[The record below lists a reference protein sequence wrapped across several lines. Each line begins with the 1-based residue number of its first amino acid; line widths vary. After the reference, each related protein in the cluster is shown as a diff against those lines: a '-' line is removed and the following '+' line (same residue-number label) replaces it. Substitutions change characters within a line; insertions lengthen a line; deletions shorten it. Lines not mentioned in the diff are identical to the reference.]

1 MRVYHTVKMDRHN
14 KTHKH
19 VNAEMEDIPQG
30 AERFK
35 NLLDNGVE
43 EAYRRP
49 WHRIERGLRLNRIRI
64 FIEEI
69 SPEFSM
75 TEDEKKLLF
84 TYLQKSL
91 DNRLLN
97 TIKVVHYNQDS
108 QRITTI
114 KGLEIKR
121 NQEGAL
127 KWMFKQKTD
136 GTRKKKNKDD
146 SPSVSIPSERTKI
159 EEASAV

>member
-1 MRVYHTVKMDRHN
+1 MN
-14 KTHKH
+14 
-19 VNAEMEDIPQG
+19 
-30 AERFK
+30 
-35 NLLDNGVE
+35 
-43 EAYRRP
+43 
-49 WHRIERGLRLNRIRI
+49 RLRI

-69 SPEFSM
+69 TPEFSI
-75 TEDEKKLLF
+75 TDEEKKTLF

-97 TIKVVHYNQDS
+97 TIKVVHYNQET

-127 KWMFKQKTD
+127 KWMFKQKVE
-136 GTRKKKNKDD
+136 GTRKKKSKDD
-146 SPSVSIPSERTKI
+146 SPSVSTPSERSKI
-159 EEASAV
+159 DETPAV

>member
-1 MRVYHTVKMDRHN
+1 MERH

-19 VNAEMEDIPQG
+19 INAEVEDIPQG
-30 AERFK
+30 VDRFK

-49 WHRIERGLRLNRIRI
+49 WHRIERGLRLNRLRI

-69 SPEFSM
+69 APEFSI
-75 TEDEKKLLF
+75 TDEEKKSLF
-84 TYLQKSL
+84 TYLQKAL

-97 TIKVVHYNQDS
+97 TIKVVHYNQDT

-121 NQEGAL
+121 NQEGTL

-136 GTRKKKNKDD
+136 GTRKKKSKDD
-146 SPSVSIPSERTKI
+146 SPSVSTPAERTKI
-159 EEASAV
+159 EESSAV

>member
-1 MRVYHTVKMDRHN
+1 MERH

-19 VNAEMEDIPQG
+19 INAEVEDIPQG
-30 AERFK
+30 ADRFK

-49 WHRIERGLRLNRIRI
+49 WHRIERGLRLNRLRI

-69 SPEFSM
+69 TPEFSI
-75 TEDEKKLLF
+75 TDEEKKSLF

-97 TIKVVHYNQDS
+97 TIKVVHYNQET

-121 NQEGAL
+121 NQEGTL
-127 KWMFKQKTD
+127 KWMFKQKVE
-136 GTRKKKNKDD
+136 GTRKKKSKDD
-146 SPSVSIPSERTKI
+146 SPSVSTPSERVKI
-159 EEASAV
+159 EETPAV

>member
-1 MRVYHTVKMDRHN
+1 MLFRS
-14 KTHKH
+14 
-19 VNAEMEDIPQG
+19 
-30 AERFK
+30 
-35 NLLDNGVE
+35 VE